1 MVTNCSKVE
10 EERMISVC
18 MATYNGEAYIKEQV
32 DSILKNLSNT
42 DELVISDDGSTD
54 GTLQILDDY
63 QDPRIKIFRGPHAGF
78 VKNFENAIKHSKG
91 QYIFLSDQ
99 DDLWA
104 ANKVEKV
111 IQCFEDTNATVVV
124 HDCRIINE
132 NGDIIEPSFFSL
144 RNSGPGLL
152 HNLVK
157 NSYIGCCMAFKR
169 ELVDVILPI
178 PDNVPWHDQWIGMI
192 SDMVGKSVFLPE
204 ILFSYRR
211 HGDNVSSMSHSSV
224 SNMIKLRWEYIVEL
238 IKRKK
243 SK

>member
-1 MVTNCSKVE
+1 
-10 EERMISVC
+10 MISVC
-18 MATYNGEAYIKEQV
+18 MATYNGETYIKEQV

-54 GTLQILDDY
+54 RTLQILNDY
-63 QDPRIKIFRGPHAGF
+63 QDPRIKIFRGPQAGF

-124 HDCRIINE
+124 HDCQIINE
-132 NGDIIEPSFFSL
+132 NGDIIEPSFFEL

-211 HGDNVSSMSHSSV
+211 HSDNVSSMSHSSV

-238 IKRKK
+238 IKRKRV

>member
-1 MVTNCSKVE
+1 
-10 EERMISVC
+10 MISVC
-18 MATYNGEAYIKEQV
+18 MATYNGETYIKEQV

-54 GTLQILDDY
+54 RTLQILNDY
-63 QDPRIKIFRGPHAGF
+63 QDPRIKIFRGPQAGF

-124 HDCRIINE
+124 HDCQIINE
-132 NGDIIEPSFFSL
+132 NGDIIEPSFFEL

-192 SDMVGKSVFLPE
+192 SAMVGKSVFLSE

-211 HGDNVSSMSHSSV
+211 HSDNVSSMSHSSV

-238 IKRKK
+238 IKRKRV

>member
-1 MVTNCSKVE
+1 
-10 EERMISVC
+10 MISVC
-18 MATYNGEAYIKEQV
+18 MATYNGETYIKEQV
-32 DSILKNLSNT
+32 DSILNNLSDT

-54 GTLQILDDY
+54 RTLQILNDY
-63 QDPRIKIFRGPHAGF
+63 QDSRIKVLSGPHAGF

-111 IQCFEDTNATVVV
+111 IQCFKDTNATVVV
-124 HDCRIINE
+124 HDCQVINE
-132 NGDIIEPSFFSL
+132 NGEAIEPSFFAL
-144 RNSGPGLL
+144 RNSGPGVL

-169 ELVDVILPI
+169 ELLDIVLPI
-178 PDNVPWHDQWIGMI
+178 PDDVPWHDQWIGLV
-192 SDMVGKSVFLPE
+192 SDMIGKSVFLPE
-204 ILFSYRR
+204 VLFSYRR

-224 SNMIKLRWEYIVEL
+224 SNMIKLRLKYIVEL
-238 IKRKK
+238 IKRKRV